1 MFFIDQKAL
10 LYYNIYGDF
19 MKKYGIWAII
29 IVIMVVFY
37 FVFKLSSNR
46 HLLFIVSDDSKN
58 CNSYNLYVYDNNTY
72 GVDTNFSLSGTKE
85 NNGKYEM
92 DANTIINNIHSYNCD
107 ETSVL
112 NYQVTLSNGD
122 EYCISMSEKNEFT
135 DFINSIVSD
144 KLFTCE

>member
-1 MFFIDQKAL
+1 M
-10 LYYNIYGDF
+10 
-19 MKKYGIWAII
+19 
-29 IVIMVVFY
+29 IMVVFY

-58 CNSYNLYVYDNNTY
+58 CNSYNLYVYNNNTY
-72 GVDTNFSLSGTKE
+72 GVDANFSLSGTKE

-92 DANTIINNIHSYNCD
+92 DANAIINNIHNYNCD

>member
-1 MFFIDQKAL
+1 
-10 LYYNIYGDF
+10 

-92 DANTIINNIHSYNCD
+92 DANAIINNIHSYNCD

>member
-1 MFFIDQKAL
+1 
-10 LYYNIYGDF
+10 

-46 HLLFIVSDDSKN
+46 HLLFIVSDGSKN

-72 GVDTNFSLSGTKE
+72 GVDANFSLSGTKE

-92 DANTIINNIHSYNCD
+92 DANAIINNIRSYNCD

-122 EYCISMSEKNEFT
+122 EYCISMYEKNEFT